1 MKILMITQNFY
12 PEIGS
17 GANRLKN
24 LYIQLS
30 KKHDV
35 EVLTTNP
42 AYPNAKMY
50 EEDKYWSSERINN
63 SKDIMR
69 LKMRTNKQSKSMV
82 FRLMYYFELAYKVRV
97 YVKKYQHLY
106 DTIYVTTPNIFIPWG
121 AFFQKRE
128 KNVKRILE
136 VRDLWPDS
144 VRDVEKMNINLF
156 YPVLKFMEKML
167 YKQSDKIVINNEG
180 FRNYI
185 KKMTKNK
192 PVLFLPNAFTESE
205 VEFEKAPDDFRVIYT
220 GNIGFAQSYE
230 KLQEMAHKLEENKIN
245 FKIIGYGMNA
255 HLFQS
260 YIEYKDF
267 KYITFEEEKTR
278 EECLIEIRNSNIQL
292 SILKDSEIFLNV
304 LPGKVIDGIA
314 SGVPVVT
321 NLGGYT
327 SDLIN
332 SYDVGYAKEKATAEE
347 LTEAIKKVKLDGELE
362 TRLRKNSKHLLESH
376 FLWETNIEKLE
387 DFIADKE
394 FKR

>member
-50 EEDKYWSSERINN
+50 EEEKYWSSDIINQ

-69 LKMRTNKQSKSMV
+69 LKMRTNKQSKSMA
-82 FRLMYYFELAYKVRV
+82 FRLLYYFELAYKVRV

-106 DTIYVTTPNIFIPWG
+106 DTVYVTTPNIFIPWA
-121 AFFQKRE
+121 AFFQKRD
-128 KNVKRILE
+128 KKVKRILE
-136 VRDLWPDS
+136 IRDLWPDS
-144 VRDVEKMNINLF
+144 VRDVDKMNIGMF

-180 FRNYI
+180 FRYYL
-185 KKMTKNK
+185 KKMVKNK
-192 PVLFLPNAFTESE
+192 PVLFLPNAFAKNE
-205 VEFEKAPDDFRVIYT
+205 VEFKEPPDEFRVIYT

-230 KLQEMAHKLEENKIN
+230 KLQEMAHQLEENKIN

-260 YIEYKDF
+260 YIEFKNF
-267 KYITFEEEKTR
+267 KYVTFEEEKTR
-278 EECLIEIRNSNIQL
+278 EECLAEIRNSNIQL

-327 SDLIN
+327 SNLIK
-332 SYDVGYAKEKATAEE
+332 SHDVGYAKVKATSEE
-347 LTEAIKKVKLDGELE
+347 LTEAIKTIKSDNELE
-362 TRLRKNSKHLLESH
+362 SRLRKNAKKLLKSH
-376 FLWETNIEKLE
+376 FLWETNIEKLD
-387 DFIADKE
+387 DFIFDKE
-394 FKR
+394 FK

>member
-1 MKILMITQNFY
+1 MKILLITQNFY

-30 KKHDV
+30 KSHDV
-35 EVLTTNP
+35 EVLTTP
-42 AYPNAKMY
+42 PSYPNAKMY
-50 EEDKYWSSERINN
+50 DEDKYWSNEQINH

-69 LKMRTNKQSKSMV
+69 LKMRTDKQSKSMA

-106 DTIYVTTPNIFIPWG
+106 DTIYVTTPNIFIPWA
-121 AFFQKRE
+121 AFFQKRD
-128 KNVKRILE
+128 KDVKRILE

-192 PVLFLPNAFTESE
+192 SVLFLPNAFTESE
-205 VEFEKAPDDFRVIYT
+205 VEFEQAPDDFRVIYT

-267 KYITFEEEKTR
+267 KYVTFEEEKTR

-332 SYDVGYAKEKATAEE
+332 SYDVGYAKEKATAED
-347 LTEAIKKVKLDGELE
+347 LTEAIKRIKEDKMLESNMRNNSRNLLD
-362 TRLRKNSKHLLESH
+362 SH
-376 FLWETNIEKLE
+376 FLWENNIEKLE
-387 DFIADKE
+387 NFLIKEE
-394 FKR
+394 FK

>member
-1 MKILMITQNFY
+1 MKILLITQNFY

-30 KKHDV
+30 KNHEV

-42 AYPNAKMY
+42 SYPNAKMY
-50 EEDKYWSSERINN
+50 KEDKYWSNDEINE

-69 LKMRTNKQSKSMV
+69 MKMRTDKQSKSMV

-97 YVKKYQHLY
+97 YIKKYQDLY
-106 DTIYVTTPNIFIPWG
+106 DAVYVTTPNIFIPWA
-121 AFFQKRE
+121 AFFQRRK
-128 KNVKRILE
+128 KGVKRILE

-144 VRDVEKMNINLF
+144 VKDVEKMNIDLF
-156 YPVLKFMEKML
+156 FPVLKFMEKML
-167 YKQSDKIVINNEG
+167 YRQSDKIVINNEG
-180 FRNYI
+180 FRKYI
-185 KKMTKNK
+185 NK
-192 PVLFLPNAFTESE
+192 IMPSKPILFLPNAFTESE
-205 VEFEKAPDDFRVIYT
+205 VEFVDAPKDFRVIYT

-230 KLQEMAHKLEENKIN
+230 KLQEMAHKLEAAKVN

-260 YIEYKDF
+260 YIEYNDF
-267 KYITFEEEKTR
+267 EYVTFEEEKTR
-278 EECLIEIRNSNIQL
+278 EECLIEIRNSNVQL
-292 SILKDSEIFLNV
+292 SILKDSEVFLNV

-327 SDLIN
+327 SELVN
-332 SYDVGYAKEKATAEE
+332 EHHVGFAKEKATSGE
-347 LTEAIKKVKLDGELE
+347 LAAAIKKIKEDSELE
-362 TRLRKNSKHLLESH
+362 LTLRENSKALLKTH
-376 FLWETNIEKLE
+376 FLWEENIEELE
-387 DFIADKE
+387 HFMFD
-394 FKR
+394 

>member
-1 MKILMITQNFY
+1 MKILLITQNFY

-24 LYIQLS
+24 LYVQLS
-30 KKHDV
+30 KNHEV
-35 EVLTTNP
+35 EVLTTDP
-42 AYPNAKMY
+42 SYPNAKMY
-50 EEDKYWSSERINN
+50 KEDKYWNN
-63 SKDIMR
+63 QFVNESKDIMR
-69 LKMRTNKQSKSMV
+69 LNMRMNKQSKSMI
-82 FRLMYYFELAYKVRV
+82 FRLLYYFELAYKVRV
-97 YVKKYQHLY
+97 YVRKYQKLY
-106 DTIYVTTPNIFIPWG
+106 DAVYVTTPNIFIPWA
-121 AFFQKRE
+121 AFFQK
-128 KNVKRILE
+128 KKTGVKRILE

-144 VRDVEKMNINLF
+144 VRDVEKMNIDIIF
-156 YPVLKFMEKML
+156 PVLKFMEKML

-180 FRNYI
+180 FRKYI
-185 KKMTKNK
+185 NRMIKNK
-192 PVLFLPNAFTESE
+192 PILFLPNAFSE
-205 VEFEKAPDDFRVIYT
+205 DEVQFEKAPDNFRVIYT

-267 KYITFEEEKTR
+267 KYVTFEEEKTR

-332 SYDVGYAKEKATAEE
+332 SYDVGYAKEKATAED
-347 LTEAIKKVKLDGELE
+347 LTEAIKRIKEDKMLESNMRNNSRNILD
-362 TRLRKNSKHLLESH
+362 SH
-376 FLWETNIEKLE
+376 FLWENNIEKLE
-387 DFIADKE
+387 NFLIKEE
-394 FKR
+394 FK